1 MNLVKS
7 GLTALLA
14 CGLFSACASKIMEY
28 EKADDLKKNEAYEK
42 KIQVKELPPA
52 EAATVEPGTAAAVVV
67 EGGTAAGAASKAKV
81 KSPPAKAAK
90 RKDAV
95 PKKAEKHMPEIEDTE
110 GFIGRRPIVD
120 PFRVGE
126 KVTLSLS
133 YFNMV
138 AGYLDLEVLPFVEVN
153 GKKSYAFKIT
163 ARSNSLFSNFYA
175 VDDQAIT
182 YVDYETL
189 LPFNFQMSIKE
200 SKQLGDIRTFFD
212 WKKLKGSYWAKKVHK
227 DKGERNKEFEWD
239 IKSHSQNVVSAIF
252 YLRVFTLT
260 PGKKLQFRVADDGK
274 NVVFSGE
281 VLRREEISTDIGTI
295 KTVVV
300 KPTLQV
306 DGVFKPVG
314 DIFIWL
320 TDDDRK
326 HVVRLESKIKI
337 GTLVGK
343 LKSIE
348 PGK

>member
-1 MNLVKS
+1 LKTAVTAILSMAF
-7 GLTALLA
+7 LT
-14 CGLFSACASKIMEY
+14 ACASKIMDY

-42 KIQVKELPPA
+42 KIQVKQLPPEPA
-52 EAATVEPGTAAAVVV
+52 PVEATTAAIVEGSTAVVS
-67 EGGTAAGAASKAKV
+67 APPPKL
-81 KSPPAKAAK
+81 KSAAKAAK
-90 RKDAV
+90 KKPEA
-95 PKKAEKHMPEIEDTE
+95 PKKAEKHMPEIEDAE
-110 GFIGRRPIVD
+110 GFSGRRPIVD
-120 PFRVGE
+120 PYRVGE
-126 KVTLSLS
+126 KVTLSLT
-133 YFNMV
+133 YFNMT

-153 GKKSYAFKIT
+153 GKRSYTFRIM
-163 ARSNSLFSNFYA
+163 ARSNSLFSRFYA

-182 YVDYETL
+182 YVDYDTL
-189 LPFNFQMSIKE
+189 LPFNFHMSIKE
-200 SKQLGDIRTFFD
+200 TKQLGDIRTFFD

-252 YLRVFTLT
+252 YLRAFTLT

-281 VLRREEISTDIGTI
+281 VLRREEIETEIGKL

-326 HVVRLESKIKI
+326 YVVRLESKIKI

-348 PGK
+348 PGR